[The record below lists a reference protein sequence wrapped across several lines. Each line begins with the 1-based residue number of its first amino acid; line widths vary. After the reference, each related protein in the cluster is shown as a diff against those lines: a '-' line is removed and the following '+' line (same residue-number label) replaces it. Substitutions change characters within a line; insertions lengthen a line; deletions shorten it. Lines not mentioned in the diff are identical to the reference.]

1 MLKYIVELV
10 KASYEKGAMIFQ
22 LLLLPSLAEG
32 QQCNQTL
39 PTVHEVDRCP
49 VSASEWRDAVKR
61 KRCDTLANTQNCSE
75 PEKFVYHCLVNEKNN
90 GLVEVCAPVWV
101 LTGKSV

>member
-1 MLKYIVELV
+1 MPHVKNGIYIFF
-10 KASYEKGAMIFQ
+10 FQ

-32 QQCNQTL
+32 KLCDQSL

-49 VSASEWRDAVKR
+49 ISVSEWALAAKR
-61 KRCDTLANTQNCSE
+61 KRCDTLASAQNCSK
-75 PEKFVYHCLVNEKNN
+75 PEKFAYHCLVNENKN

-101 LTGKSV
+101 LTGKWVINFL